1 MKKFL
6 AALLIVMLIFAV
18 GCSDPSSST
27 PSTPDLTAS
36 DYLSKGIKAL
46 SLGDYD
52 SALYTIN
59 LAYETDTENAP
70 EIALWK
76 SLAILAST
84 ALSTEVQD
92 IAEAAGIF
100 SFPTTLNDLVR
111 GNFSNSIEVVDN
123 YDEYSYYDYYLDEF
137 VDGYHF
143 DYIDMPEITLPSN
156 IDFNDL
162 SNFGDGEGTNILN
175 MREYGFAVLY
185 NLGHS
190 YPTGATAPLTSMTSL
205 MSGAVD
211 DVIDCLSAVDT
222 STSISLTADL
232 LLPGASDS
240 ELMTMGWPTSG
251 SGFAG
256 YVIGEAEF
264 LAVIGALEVI
274 NTFFNYSLSVSYDA
288 DLASLTEVM
297 VDVVANDGTVSDT
310 DLLPDNPM
318 FGMLASHGN
327 TNYYL
332 GEAKASLSSALEH
345 LSTAGTQISARTA
358 NDSPFAISRP
368 GLGAILWDDSISGIL
383 NITVD
388 YINDVKASLDDTDR
402 TMTITDIP
410 MAGTIEV
417 NISALFDKSILDPA
431 NYIEMDSN
439 REPVIYDLGT
449 DLTSDDK
456 VTSSTTISSDHY
468 YAVNATD
475 YTFGGLLVM
484 DKADM
489 TTLLDTAPVPY
500 SVGDGNSYY
509 IGGIPAEVILSM
521 FTTKGETATLDSVTI
536 DGAGS
541 FYWAMV
547 LNPKALSGS
556 EE

>member
-1 MKKFL
+1 MKKIL
-6 AALLIVMLIFAV
+6 AALLAAMLIFAV
-18 GCSDPSSST
+18 GCPDPSSSSST

-52 SALYTIN
+52 SALYNIN

-92 IAEAAGIF
+92 IATAAGMT
-100 SFPTTLNDLVR
+100 SFPTTLNDLMQ
-111 GNFSNSIEVVDN
+111 GN
-123 YDEYSYYDYYLDEF
+123 YQDEMSVLTAMTYADYYGDF
-137 VDGYHF
+137 SYST
-143 DYIDMPEITLPSN
+143 MPEISLP
-156 IDFNDL
+156 IAVDFNDL
-162 SNFGDGEGTNILN
+162 DNGELEGDDSNILN
-175 MREYGFAVLY
+175 IKEYSYAILY

-190 YPTGATAPLTSMTSL
+190 YSTGVTEPLTAMTNL
-205 MSGAVD
+205 MTGAVD

-222 STSISLTADL
+222 TTNIALTTDL

-240 ELMTMGWPTSG
+240 ELMMMGWPTSG
-251 SGFAG
+251 SGFAE

-288 DLASLTEVM
+288 DLTKLTEVM
-297 VDVVANDGTVSDT
+297 VDAIANDGTISDT
-310 DLLPDNPM
+310 TLLPDNPM
-318 FGMLASHGN
+318 SGMLASHGN

-345 LSTAGTQISARTA
+345 LSSAGTQISARTA

-383 NITVD
+383 NMTVD
-388 YINDVKASLDDTDR
+388 YINDVKASLDDTDK

-417 NISALFDKSILDPA
+417 NISALFDQSILDPA
-431 NYIEMDSN
+431 NYIEMDSY

-449 DLTSDDK
+449 DLASSDK

-468 YAVNATD
+468 YAVKATD

-489 TTLLDTAPVPY
+489 TTLLDTAPIPY
-500 SVGDGNSYY
+500 SVGDGDSYY

-521 FTTKGETATLDSVTI
+521 ITPKGETATLDSATI
-536 DGAGS
+536 DGADS

-556 EE
+556 KE

>member
-6 AALLIVMLIFAV
+6 AALLTAMLIFAV

-52 SALYTIN
+52 SALYNIN

-92 IAEAAGIF
+92 IATAAGMT
-100 SFPTTLNDLVR
+100 SFPTTLNDLMQ
-111 GNFSNSIEVVDN
+111 GN
-123 YDEYSYYDYYLDEF
+123 YQDEMSVLTAMTFADYYGDVSF
-137 VDGYHF
+137 ST
-143 DYIDMPEITLPSN
+143 MPEISLP
-156 IDFNDL
+156 IAVDFNDL
-162 SNFGDGEGTNILN
+162 DNGELEGDDSNILN
-175 MREYGFAVLY
+175 IKEYSYAILY

-190 YPTGATAPLTSMTSL
+190 YPTGVTEPLTAMTNL
-205 MSGAVD
+205 MTGAVD

-222 STSISLTADL
+222 TTNIALTTDL
-232 LLPGASDS
+232 LLPGVSDS
-240 ELMTMGWPTSG
+240 ELMMMGWPTSG
-251 SGFAG
+251 SGFAE

-264 LAVIGALEVI
+264 LTVIGALEVI

-288 DLASLTEVM
+288 DLTKLTEVM
-297 VDVVANDGTVSDT
+297 VDAIANDGTISDT
-310 DLLPDNPM
+310 TLLPDNPM
-318 FGMLASHGN
+318 SGMLASYGN

-383 NITVD
+383 NMTVG

-417 NISALFDKSILDPA
+417 NISALFDQSILDPA

-468 YAVNATD
+468 YAVKATD

-484 DKADM
+484 DKTDM

-500 SVGDGNSYY
+500 SVGDGGSYY

-521 FTTKGETATLDSVTI
+521 FTPKGETATLDSATI